1 MKNPTYRRDGIYL
14 DLARIFLLFRFSLRI
29 LFLRHCIIKKRN
41 SLIKARIKI
50 RKRPHENTNNTS
62 LSHIQTYTKIWKNIT
77 IANKKTVKCRNK
89 LIISTLKQFH
99 NYYNEIKAWK
109 DAKLGYIK
117 HSGTQLFQILIK
129 TKKIKNII

>member
-1 MKNPTYRRDGIYL
+1 MKTPTT
-14 DLARIFLLFRFSLRI
+14 
-29 LFLRHCIIKKRN
+29 RHCHIFKRIQKYGKILLL
-41 SLIKARIKI
+41 LI
-50 RKRPHENTNNTS
+50 
-62 LSHIQTYTKIWKNIT
+62 
-77 IANKKTVKCRNK
+77 KKTVKCRNK
-89 LIISTLKQFH
+89 LIMSTLKQFD